1 MIKKAVGLLCWGWG
15 GEGEDGEEAWELG
28 RRKGTL
34 SSGVKLMEGV
44 PVLCPRV
51 GSNRTML
58 WYGG

>member
-1 MIKKAVGLLCWGWG
+1 MKKKAVGLLYWGWG

-34 SSGVKLMEGV
+34 SSGVELMEGV

-51 GSNRTML
+51 GSNRTKL